1 MRPVM
6 TARPFWEAKTLAEM
20 SPAEWESLCDGC
32 GLCCLVRFED
42 ETSGLVTPTRVA
54 CKLLDT
60 EACRYSDYENPLDFV
75 PDSNKLTTDND
86 IKLACMPMS
95 CAYRLLAE
103 GRDLAAPGI
112 RWSAATPRVG
122 MHRAGVS
129 IRGETISEADL
140 AHPDDALDYMAPD
153 LLAERGL
160 ARRRR
165 GATSGR
171 RTSGS

>member
-1 MRPVM
+1 M
-6 TARPFWEAKTLAEM
+6 TARPFWEEKSLAAM
-20 SPAEWESLCDGC
+20 TPAEWESLCDGC

-42 ETSGLVTPTRVA
+42 EISGLVTPTRVA

-60 EACRYSDYENPLDFV
+60 EACRCSDYENRRDFV
-75 PDSNKLTTDND
+75 PDCIKLTPENVGR
-86 IKLACMPMS
+86 LAWMPKS
-95 CAYRLLAE
+95 CAYRRLAE
-103 GRDLAAPGI
+103 GRGLAPWHPLISGDPE
-112 RWSAATPRVG
+112 SV
-122 MHRAGVS
+122 HRAGVS

-171 RTSGS
+171 RVRIED